1 MFADILDHRAT
12 RTALQKRAKPGLLVV
27 GADGIDFDAAIA
39 KIADKSGK
47 LEPFGFVLSEIAKA
61 DALHHPGNKIAPRD
75 LVRGH
80 KSRNCNRGPEAS
92 APPWRRECDRLKPF
106 EARRAGGEVPRRR
119 ILESME
125 AHRLYGMV
133 NALAKVAAAGALAL
147 CLNTPTRAQDTN
159 GPLTPPPGEDHK
171 VHRVTTKDPAAVPPA
186 LPPAEIIKAFA
197 EKEDRYA
204 RARGGYTYRK
214 TIKLTEYGKDG
225 QPTGEYQVVTA
236 ATVDSDGRVYE
247 KTAEKPQ
254 NSLQYLE
261 ILPGGGLASLAK
273 MPSYPLVTGQLAK
286 YNLRYVGD
294 EKVDEIDCYIFEAKP
309 KLLDRATAL
318 FQGVV
323 WVDKQYLEVVKTYGK
338 WVNDLG
344 DVHPKEFPFVNFE
357 TYRENVDGKYWFPNY
372 SRSDDFVHLKDD
384 TIPVRLVIKWTDIKP
399 LAANPAPPSAAPP
412 PPASPDAAAKPQP

>member
-1 MFADILDHRAT
+1 MQA
-12 RTALQKRAKPGLLVV
+12 Q
-27 GADGIDFDAAIA
+27 GI
-39 KIADKSGK
+39 
-47 LEPFGFVLSEIAKA
+47 
-61 DALHHPGNKIAPRD
+61 
-75 LVRGH
+75 
-80 KSRNCNRGPEAS
+80 
-92 APPWRRECDRLKPF
+92 
-106 EARRAGGEVPRRR
+106 
-119 ILESME
+119 
-125 AHRLYGMV
+125 YGTM
-133 NALAKVAAAGALAL
+133 NALARAAMAVALAL
-147 CLNTPTRAQDTN
+147 SLGAVARAQDAN
-159 GPLTPPPGEDHK
+159 GPLSPPPVADHN
-171 VHRVTTKDPAAVPPA
+171 VRRVTNKDPAAAPPA

-204 RARGGYTYRK
+204 RARGGYGYKK

-225 QPTGEYQVVTA
+225 QPSGEYQVALA
-236 ATVDSDGRVYE
+236 AMIDSDGRVYE
-247 KTAEKPQ
+247 KTVEKPQ

-273 MPSYPLVTGQLAK
+273 MPAYALVSGQLAK
-286 YNLRYVGD
+286 YDLRYAGD

-384 TIPVRLVIKWTDIKP
+384 AIPVRLVIKWTDIKP
-399 LAANPAPPSAAPP
+399 LAANPAPAGAAAPP
-412 PPASPDAAAKPQP
+412 AAAPAGPDPAAKPQF